1 MKTLFKE
8 NHSLWMPDGVHW
20 GTTGGEN
27 LMHQG
32 LRRNHFLKSDIFPTP
47 SDSSISQEPIHVLV
61 SFERKRLP

>member
-1 MKTLFKE
+1 MIAQLT
-8 NHSLWMPDGVHW
+8 NHV
-20 GTTGGEN
+20 GTNVDVFFFSGEN

-47 SDSSISQEPIHVLV
+47 SDSSVSQEPIHVLV